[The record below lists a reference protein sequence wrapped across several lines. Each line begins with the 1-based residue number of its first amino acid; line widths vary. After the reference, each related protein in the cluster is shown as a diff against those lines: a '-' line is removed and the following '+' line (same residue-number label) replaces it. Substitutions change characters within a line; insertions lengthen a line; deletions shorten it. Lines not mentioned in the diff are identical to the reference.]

1 MHAMNECQAPYP
13 PIPGLQPVMS
23 ITALLADAETLGH
36 CAEGYRVN
44 YPIIGGHFTGPQLKG
59 TVLPGGVDCFLLRT
73 DGGGDLDARYSLRTD
88 DGVLI
93 NIHNVGLLTLS
104 EQGRELEAQGVWPVP
119 SSEYSCTCTPRFQ
132 VAAGPLA
139 WLTQSAFIGLVQY
152 PSATEVLIHCYRLP
166 YFGAPVTRP

>member
-23 ITALLADAETLGH
+23 ITALIADAETL
-36 CAEGYRVN
+36 
-44 YPIIGGHFTGPQLKG
+44 GHFTGPQLKG